1 MAKITREKVEEINA
15 KCKNGFELDVTMFVM
30 YGEKQVQKYID
41 LENGKKL
48 RATLSFRDRRFGY
61 TFKPV
66 LSLHLSLWEQDFG
79 EMLVSRGLG
88 ATIDLTEPYE
98 RKKFN
103 DIILKTSEFD
113 DNKILELASQHMEQL
128 NNPCIVG
135 FSSEV

>member
-1 MAKITREKVEEINA
+1 MKITREKAEEINA
-15 KCKNGFELDVTMFVM
+15 KCKNGFELDSAMAVM

-41 LENGKKL
+41 LEDGKKL

-66 LSLHLSLWEQDFG
+66 LSLHLSLWEQEFG
-79 EMLVSRGLG
+79 DCLVSKGLG

-113 DNKILELASQHMEQL
+113 DNKLLELASQHMQEL

-135 FSSEV
+135 YSAS